1 MTAAVYAMRKRLSTL
16 LISKEIGG
24 QMLKTWGIENYMGY
38 QFVTGAELTTKFE
51 EQVKINEIEVLRNE
65 NVVEVERHGDAFK
78 VTTEG
83 GVEYAG
89 RAVIIAT
96 GKNPRTLGIPGEE
109 DFLGR
114 GVTYCATCDGP
125 MFSGMDVAVVGG
137 GNSAVTVALELSRI
151 ASRVYVVSRRGW
163 RADKAIS
170 ENAEAAENIERI
182 DGFLPSKIRGDRL
195 VESIMLKQF
204 EGTGQ
209 RELAVR
215 GVFVEIGSVPNSGF
229 AGELVE
235 LNRGG
240 EIVVNHNCETSFPGV
255 FAAGDVTDVPE
266 KQIIVAAGEG
276 AKAALSVFRYI
287 SGL

>member
-96 GKNPRTLGIPGEE
+96 GTPP
-109 DFLGR
+109 
-114 GVTYCATCDGP
+114 
-125 MFSGMDVAVVGG
+125 
-137 GNSAVTVALELSRI
+137 
-151 ASRVYVVSRRGW
+151 
-163 RADKAIS
+163 
-170 ENAEAAENIERI
+170 
-182 DGFLPSKIRGDRL
+182 
-195 VESIMLKQF
+195 
-204 EGTGQ
+204 
-209 RELAVR
+209 
-215 GVFVEIGSVPNSGF
+215 
-229 AGELVE
+229 
-235 LNRGG
+235 
-240 EIVVNHNCETSFPGV
+240 
-255 FAAGDVTDVPE
+255 
-266 KQIIVAAGEG
+266 
-276 AKAALSVFRYI
+276 
-287 SGL
+287 

>member
-1 MTAAVYAMRKRLSTL
+1 
-16 LISKEIGG
+16 
-24 QMLKTWGIENYMGY
+24 
-38 QFVTGAELTTKFE
+38 
-51 EQVKINEIEVLRNE
+51 
-65 NVVEVERHGDAFK
+65 
-78 VTTEG
+78 
-83 GVEYAG
+83 
-89 RAVIIAT
+89 
-96 GKNPRTLGIPGEE
+96 
-109 DFLGR
+109 
-114 GVTYCATCDGP
+114 
-125 MFSGMDVAVVGG
+125 
-137 GNSAVTVALELSRI
+137 VALELSRI